1 MDMGNRIKRARTA
14 RQLSQQTL
22 ADNIGVTRSA
32 VSQWEH
38 GNTKN
43 MRPENL
49 IRLAVTLR
57 TSPEFIVFGK
67 SDAET
72 TPCSPVFDGWNELP
86 ELVQTNIG
94 DLIKKLV
101 SGERANQPTAKN
113 AR

>member
-1 MDMGNRIKRARTA
+1 MDMGDRIKRARTA

-49 IRLAVTLR
+49 IRLAVALR
-57 TSPEFIVFGK
+57 TSPEFIVFGEI
-67 SDAET
+67 DVEIAH
-72 TPCSPVFDGWNELP
+72 CSFVFDGWNELP
-86 ELVQTNIG
+86 ELVQANIG

-101 SGERANQPTAKN
+101 SGERANQPAAKGV
-113 AR
+113 R

>member
-1 MDMGNRIKRARTA
+1 MMGERIKAARLSLKMSQNDLAQTMNITRAT
-14 RQLSQQTL
+14 
-22 ADNIGVTRSA
+22 
-32 VSQWEH
+32 VSLWEH